1 VSGVGNEKFAKK
13 HANVVKRDVIG
24 RIDLNFIG
32 VRPLRDKEQD
42 VVVGTF
48 V

>member
-1 VSGVGNEKFAKK
+1 MSGLGNEKFAKK
-13 HANVVKRDVIG
+13 HAYVAGKDVVG

-32 VRPLRDKEQD
+32 VRPMRNKEFD
-42 VVVGTF
+42 IVGTF